1 MTEEKKIIKGSGG
14 PPSPPPPPYRAP
26 DTLNSRQFVTIQDL
40 LSEGEI
46 EGFATA
52 SKAGLTKGTA
62 AYNNASLKDIF
73 LDDTPIIDSTA
84 DNTNPEA
91 SKFNFQ
97 NVQFASNFGA
107 SNQSPLKGIPS
118 INETRSIDTGGLGVF
133 VNNADGTSSG
143 AIAGSVTKTINARS
157 PQEAN
162 ADALIVT
169 LSWSVLQRFKNN
181 GDIVGSTVDYKIQ
194 IKYNGDADFS
204 DIVTSSVSGRSAD
217 AYQKDHRITLDVNRL
232 NAGTVFPVQIRV
244 LRDTID
250 SSNDLT
256 QNAFQFTSIQEVVDE
271 AQSYPNSAF
280 TALRVDSQQF
290 SRVPTRKFRIRGIKV
305 RIPGAGASSSGTPTV
320 DNATG
325 RIVYPSGYIFNGVMG
340 AAVWTTC
347 PAMILLDLLTNHR
360 YGLGEHLS
368 PDQSTDAK
376 IYENLDLFSFVA
388 ASKHSNELITDN
400 FGTSGQ
406 EARFSCNVNIQS
418 PKEAFDAINELAGA
432 MRCMPIWSA
441 GEISISQDKETQ
453 ATYLFNLAN
462 VGEAGFSYQGSSLK
476 QRHALVSVS
485 YFNMDTKEVD
495 FELVGD
501 SDSAEDVARRNK
513 FGTAIKTVKAFACTS
528 KGQAHR
534 LGRAILFGE
543 ERESETVTFTTSID
557 SGIVVRPGAVIEIN
571 DPVRSAVRTGGRVIA
586 ATETTVT
593 IDALQQTRVPA
604 INDDPKISVILSDGT
619 VEVGEVG
626 NITNG
631 VFTLKDTSNAV
642 SKLDDQGNIVTQ
654 STFSSAPL
662 ENSPYVINSTSGT
675 AALQTQLFRVIQVEE
690 QDDINYVI
698 TALSYVND
706 KYSFIEDPTST
717 ITLRNISL
725 FNRPVAPPTNLTVT
739 EKIITINS
747 IARSKLII
755 DWQPIQGV
763 TQYQVNY
770 KFENNNYISQTV
782 FSSDFELLDTT
793 KGTYT
798 IQVFAYNANLK
809 ISPSP
814 AEVTFVAVG
823 KTALPEDVSGLT
835 IEPINEQFVRLRFTQ
850 ARALD
855 VLHGGRVYV
864 RHTNATGASAIFQ
877 NAQDIIEAVAGN
889 TTEVIAPALPG
900 TYLLKFQDD
909 GKRFSLKPATVS
921 LSLVD
926 ILDSILVKTDREDI
940 NSPVFGGDKTNTT
953 VLNGALKLTDPS
965 SVITGTYSQSGNDI
979 TCNINSHTVSVGD
992 TFDFTFTSGNAFN
1005 GKFTVT
1011 EVTNANVFVAKS
1023 NNSNTTSGNVS
1034 VARGFRGTYDFAEI
1048 LDIGNVFSINLKRHF
1063 KTLGFFLGGD
1073 LQSAVYTQNNG
1084 TDANTA
1090 GKIVTITKN
1099 NHGRSVGDSILFTAT
1114 AGNAPD
1120 GTYQIKADSVTTNTF
1135 QFEVTGSDQIV
1146 TSNTCTFQ
1154 FVNTFEEL
1162 IPNTGP
1168 EFGGPADGGIDNY
1181 AQDGNF
1187 DGPEAQN
1194 NDAQL
1199 LVAATSANPSNGSAY
1214 QSSDFSGI
1222 DFNVFTNGS
1231 FKGRGFKFKIK
1242 LSTDIASQNI
1252 SVEQVGYTA
1261 SMPTRTE
1268 QSTVLF
1274 SDSAG
1279 DGTGSAIAKT
1289 ITFAAPFFVG
1299 TSSITGIPN
1308 PSVNISPQNMATGD
1322 FFELSSISGTGFTV
1336 HFKNSSGA
1344 SIIRQFTYSAVGFGK
1359 GG

>member
-14 PPSPPPPPYRAP
+14 PPPPPPPPYRAP

-62 AYNNASLKDIF
+62 AYSNASLKDIF

-84 DNTNPEA
+84 DNTNPEP

-97 NVQFASNFGA
+97 NVQFASNFGI

-118 INETRSIDTGGLGVF
+118 INETRNIDTTGLPVF

-143 AIAGSVTKTINARS
+143 AIVGSATKTITARS
-157 PQEAN
+157 PEEAN

-169 LSWSVLQRFKNN
+169 LSWSAIQVFEND
-181 GDIVGSTVDYKIQ
+181 GDIVGSTVNYRIQ

-232 NAGTVFPVQIRV
+232 DAGTAFPVQIRV

-250 SSNDLT
+250 PPNNET
-256 QNAFQFTSIQEVVDE
+256 QNKFQFTSIQEVVDE
-271 AQSYPNSAF
+271 AQSYPDSAF

-320 DNATG
+320 DNTTG
-325 RIVYPSGYIFNGVMG
+325 RIVYPTGYIFNGVMG

-441 GEISISQDKETQ
+441 GTINISQDKETQ
-453 ATYLFNLAN
+453 ASYLFNLAN

-501 SDSAEDVARRNK
+501 SNSAEDVARRNK
-513 FGTAIKTVKAFACTS
+513 FGSAIKTVKAFACTS
-528 KGQAHR
+528 QGQAHR

-586 ATETTVT
+586 ATTTTVT
-593 IDALQQTRVPA
+593 IDALQQTTVPA

-626 NITNG
+626 DIANG
-631 VFTLKDTSNAV
+631 VFTLKGTSDAV

-690 QDDINYVI
+690 QDDVNYVI

-717 ITLRNISL
+717 ITLRSISL
-725 FNRPVAPPTNLTVT
+725 FNRPVASPTNLTVT

-770 KFENNNYISQTV
+770 KFENNNYVSQTV
-782 FSSDFELLDTT
+782 FSSDFELLDTK

-798 IQVFAYNANLK
+798 IQVFAYNANLQ

-814 AEVTFVAVG
+814 TEVTFVAKG
-823 KTALPEDVSGLT
+823 KTALPENVSNLT
-835 IEPINEQFVRLRFTQ
+835 VEPITEQFVRLRFTQ
-850 ARALD
+850 ATALD
-855 VLHGGRVYV
+855 VLHGGRVYA
-864 RHTNATGASAIFQ
+864 RHTNLTGNSATFQ
-877 NAQDIIEAVAGN
+877 DAQDIIEAVSGN
-889 TTEVIAPALPG
+889 TSEVIAPALPG

-909 GKRFSLKPATVS
+909 GGRFSLAPATVE

-926 ILDSILVKTDREDI
+926 IVDSVVIKEDREDTDS
-940 NSPVFGGDKTNTT
+940 SPFSGNKTNTT
-953 VLNGALKLTDPS
+953 VLNDALKLSDPS
-965 SVITGTYSQSGNDI
+965 SEPLG
-979 TCNINSHTVSVGD
+979 
-992 TFDFTFTSGNAFN
+992 
-1005 GKFTVT
+1005 
-1011 EVTNANVFVAKS
+1011 E
-1023 NNSNTTSGNVS
+1023 
-1034 VARGFRGTYDFAEI
+1034 YDFAEI
-1048 LDIGNVFSINLKRHF
+1048 LDIGSIFSVNFKRHF
-1063 KTLGFFLGGD
+1063 KTVGFFLGGD
-1073 LQSAVYTQNNG
+1073 IQTAIYTQSG
-1084 TDANTA
+1084 TT
-1090 GKIVTITKN
+1090 VTVTKN
-1099 NHGRSVGDSILFTAT
+1099 SHGRAVGDSIVFDAT
-1114 AGNAPD
+1114 SGAGVD
-1120 GTYQIKADSVTTNTF
+1120 GTFQITGVSTNFFTF
-1135 QFEVTGSDQIV
+1135 
-1146 TSNTCTFQ
+1146 TSGTSQTVSSSNCTFQ
-1154 FVNTFEEL
+1154 FINTFEQL
-1162 IPNTGP
+1162 IPDDGP
-1168 EFGGPADGGIDNY
+1168 EFGGPPDGGIDNY

-1187 DGPEAQN
+1187 DGPQAQN
-1194 NDAQL
+1194 NNAQV
-1199 LVAATSANPSNGSAY
+1199 LVAATSANPSNGSTY
-1214 QSSDFSGI
+1214 QASDFNGI
-1222 DFNVFTNGS
+1222 DFNVFANGS
-1231 FKGRGFKFKIK
+1231 FKGRGFKFKLK
-1242 LSTDIASQNI
+1242 LSTDIASQNV
-1252 SVEQVGYTA
+1252 SVEQAGYTA
-1261 SMPTRTE
+1261 SLPSRTE

-1279 DGTGSAIAKT
+1279 DGTGSAGART
-1289 ITFAAPFFVG
+1289 VTFASPFFVG
-1299 TSSITGIPN
+1299 TSSITGIPK

-1322 FFELSSISGTGFTV
+1322 FFELSSISGTSFTV

>member
-1 MTEEKKIIKGSGG
+1 MTEEKKVIKGSGG
-14 PPSPPPPPYRAP
+14 PPPPPPPPYRAP

-62 AYNNASLKDIF
+62 AYSNASLKDIF

-97 NVQFASNFGA
+97 NVQFASNFGI

-118 INETRSIDTGGLGVF
+118 INETRNIDTTGLPVF
-133 VNNADGTSSG
+133 VNNANGTSSG

-157 PQEAN
+157 PEEAN

-169 LSWSVLQRFKNN
+169 LSWSAIQVFEND
-181 GDIVGSTVDYKIQ
+181 GDIVGSTVNYRIQ

-217 AYQKDHRITLDVNRL
+217 AYQKDHRITLDINRL
-232 NAGTVFPVQIRV
+232 EAGTAFPVQIRV

-250 SSNDLT
+250 PPNNET
-256 QNAFQFTSIQEVVDE
+256 QNKFQFTSIQEVVDE
-271 AQSYPNSAF
+271 AQSYPDSAF

-325 RIVYPSGYIFNGVMG
+325 RIVYPTGYIFNGVMG

-441 GEISISQDKETQ
+441 GTINISQDKETQ
-453 ATYLFNLAN
+453 ASYLFNLAN

-501 SDSAEDVARRNK
+501 SNSAEDVARRNK
-513 FGTAIKTVKAFACTS
+513 FGSAIKTVKAFACTS
-528 KGQAHR
+528 QGQAHR

-571 DPVRSAVRTGGRVIA
+571 DPVRSAVRAGGRVIA
-586 ATETTVT
+586 ATTTTVT

-626 NITNG
+626 DITNG
-631 VFTLKDTSNAV
+631 VFTLKGTSNAV
-642 SKLDDQGNIVTQ
+642 SKLDEQGNIITQ

-690 QDDINYVI
+690 QDDVNYVI

-755 DWQPIQGV
+755 NWKPIQGV

-770 KFENNNYISQTV
+770 KFENNNYVSQTV
-782 FSSDFELLDTT
+782 FSSDFELLDTK

-809 ISPSP
+809 ISPNSTEIQYI
-814 AEVTFVAVG
+814 ARG
-823 KTALPEDVSGLT
+823 KTEFPENVSGLT

-850 ARALD
+850 ATALD

-864 RHTNATGASAIFQ
+864 RHTNQTGSSATFQ
-877 NAQDIIEAVAGN
+877 NAQDIIEAVSGN
-889 TTEVIAPALPG
+889 TSEVIAPALPG

-909 GKRFSLKPATVS
+909 GNRFSLAPATVE

-926 ILDSILVKTDREDI
+926 ILDSVVIKTDREDTDS
-940 NSPVFGGDKTNTT
+940 SPFSGNTTNTT
-953 VLNGALKLTDPS
+953 VLNGALKLSDPA
-965 SVITGTYSQSGNDI
+965 SQPLG
-979 TCNINSHTVSVGD
+979 
-992 TFDFTFTSGNAFN
+992 
-1005 GKFTVT
+1005 
-1011 EVTNANVFVAKS
+1011 E
-1023 NNSNTTSGNVS
+1023 
-1034 VARGFRGTYDFAEI
+1034 YDFAEI
-1048 LDIGNVFSINLKRHF
+1048 LDTGSVFSINLKRHF

-1099 NHGRSVGDSILFTAT
+1099 NHGRSVGDSILFDAT

-1120 GTYQIKADSVTTNTF
+1120 GTYQIKADSVTTSTF

-1146 TSNTCTFQ
+1146 SSSDCTFQ
-1154 FVNTFEEL
+1154 FVNTFEQL
-1162 IPNTGP
+1162 IPDTGP

-1194 NDAQL
+1194 NNAQI
-1199 LVAATSANPSNGSAY
+1199 LVAATSANPSNGSTY
-1214 QSSDFSGI
+1214 QASDFNGI
-1222 DFNVFTNGS
+1222 DFNIFANGS
-1231 FKGRGFKFKIK
+1231 FKGRGFKFKLK

-1252 SVEQVGYTA
+1252 SVEQAGYTA
-1261 SMPTRTE
+1261 SLPSRTE
-1268 QSTVLF
+1268 QSSKITSGL
-1274 SDSAG
+1274 G
-1279 DGTGSAIAKT
+1279 AKT
-1289 ITFAAPFFVG
+1289 VPFAAPFFTG
-1299 TSSITGIPN
+1299 TTALTALGFTVPK
-1308 PSVNISPQNMATGD
+1308 PSVTISPQNMATGD
-1322 FFELSSISGTGFTV
+1322 FYELLDSNISGTQFIV
-1336 HFKNSSGA
+1336 HFKDSSGA
-1344 SIIRQFTYSAVGFGK
+1344 NISRDFTYSAVGFGK